1 MHSFFKWEKRK
12 MGDVISKGDRPTNG
26 CGGIFFNR
34 NGVWRAIFHGNQSV
48 GCIVFFV
55 TNVLTLDLDTFW
67 IFLSHIY
74 GSSSLVLTN
83 PKTPR
88 MWILSLFHDTVN
100 AFGFLRLHARVSRQI
115 CNICWW
121 MQFLCCFAGENL
133 FGMNQK
139 HSKPIALQEYP
150 LVN

>member
-1 MHSFFKWEKRK
+1 MDAGEYFSTEMGFDVRFFME
-12 MGDVISKGDRPTNG
+12 TNLLDAL
-26 CGGIFFNR
+26 FFL
-34 NGVWRAIFHGNQSV
+34 G
-48 GCIVFFV
+48 
-55 TNVLTLDLDTFW
+55 TNVLTLDLDAFW